1 MSAIGSRLVLL
12 LTMLRS
18 PQVQMLRTDLNSV
31 LVVPRDVFQGIFSST
46 NEGWCASYGF
56 PGCSFP
62 NVFSSNIWFPVT
74 FLSALVLSL
83 LLFPTLVL
91 RRPGSPADDRNSH
104 EMIKALKVL
113 LMFVTPT
120 RSIWPSTYLDLARRA
135 VTSRC
140 TTIKIPLHLLVNDI
154 ISGKVELR
162 NSRLDLSDLIK
173 GSFRM
178 DDWSLQLSANWL
190 LWVEVSKWIFVAHV
204 VSAKGDSLTGISS
217 SRQRIETMKRR
228 IHSRTIALSRICNGQ
243 KDNMSEIE
251 IPLLAASRWSQLRN
265 CLCLDEIPYSQL
277 ESSTRRLQSRL
288 SPGQTVAFKFTTR
301 CPSVSFLSTSFV
313 LCALPFLPRRH
324 ARMGSLPE
332 PSSDFSSST
341 TSFSCFYALRNR
353 TTSPLLGSLSHFLEL
368 VTSGPAAVVVQS
380 VQNASEEYA
389 DFLDTYVRN
398 LEDDPHVREDFV
410 RKWGIEGWR
419 EERFFASWE
428 AALFSAKLLEHWVVV
443 AHK

>member
-1 MSAIGSRLVLL
+1 
-12 LTMLRS
+12 
-18 PQVQMLRTDLNSV
+18 
-31 LVVPRDVFQGIFSST
+31 
-46 NEGWCASYGF
+46 
-56 PGCSFP
+56 
-62 NVFSSNIWFPVT
+62 
-74 FLSALVLSL
+74 
-83 LLFPTLVL
+83 
-91 RRPGSPADDRNSH
+91 
-104 EMIKALKVL
+104 
-113 LMFVTPT
+113 
-120 RSIWPSTYLDLARRA
+120 
-135 VTSRC
+135 
-140 TTIKIPLHLLVNDI
+140 
-154 ISGKVELR
+154 
-162 NSRLDLSDLIK
+162 
-173 GSFRM
+173 
-178 DDWSLQLSANWL
+178 
-190 LWVEVSKWIFVAHV
+190 
-204 VSAKGDSLTGISS
+204 
-217 SRQRIETMKRR
+217 
-228 IHSRTIALSRICNGQ
+228 
-243 KDNMSEIE
+243 MSEIE

-353 TTSPLLGSLSHFLEL
+353 TTSPLLSSLSHFLEL